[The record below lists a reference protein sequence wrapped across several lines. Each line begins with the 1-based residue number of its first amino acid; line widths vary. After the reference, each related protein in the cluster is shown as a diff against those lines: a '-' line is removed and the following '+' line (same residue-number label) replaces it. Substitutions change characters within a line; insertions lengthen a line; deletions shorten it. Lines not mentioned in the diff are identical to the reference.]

1 METALPLLA
10 LLSLLIWLAIV
21 VDAATG
27 ERFVKFVDHVALP
40 DAARRAALPRVSV
53 VVAARDEQRR
63 IGEAMRS
70 LLALDYPDLEV
81 IAVDDRSTDRT
92 GAMLDELAAA
102 DPRLWVEHVREL
114 PAGWLGKNH
123 ALHLGARRATGELI
137 LFTDADVLF
146 EPTVLARAVCCLD
159 DDRLDHLTIAADVHT
174 PSLWVELFVAA
185 FMVSFV
191 GWFRPWRMGDPR
203 SPHTVGIGAFNLVR
217 RAVYEGAGGHAP
229 IAMRP
234 DDDLRL
240 ARLLREHGARQA
252 FGVAGGMVAVEWYAS
267 LGEAVRGL
275 EKNSL
280 AALGYRPWLLLAA
293 APMQIATMCWPFLAV
308 FLTAGATRWINLA
321 VVALLL
327 VLQVALLHGGSLRRR
342 VALLLPV
349 GVLLVI
355 YAYLRAV
362 LLTYTRGGIRW
373 RGTFYSL
380 QDLRSTGAP
389 APPPAEKA

>member
-1 METALPLLA
+1 
-10 LLSLLIWLAIV
+10 
-21 VDAATG
+21 
-27 ERFVKFVDHVALP
+27 
-40 DAARRAALPRVSV
+40 
-53 VVAARDEQRR
+53 
-63 IGEAMRS
+63 
-70 LLALDYPDLEV
+70 
-81 IAVDDRSTDRT
+81 
-92 GAMLDELAAA
+92 
-102 DPRLWVEHVREL
+102 
-114 PAGWLGKNH
+114 
-123 ALHLGARRATGELI
+123 
-137 LFTDADVLF
+137 
-146 EPTVLARAVCCLD
+146 
-159 DDRLDHLTIAADVHT
+159 
-174 PSLWVELFVAA
+174 
-185 FMVSFV
+185 
-191 GWFRPWRMGDPR
+191 
-203 SPHTVGIGAFNLVR
+203 
-217 RAVYEGAGGHAP
+217 
-229 IAMRP
+229 
-234 DDDLRL
+234 
-240 ARLLREHGARQA
+240 
-252 FGVAGGMVAVEWYAS
+252 MVAVEWYAS